1 MDGHMGGEVGGSGV
15 DVWMNSSEPI
25 AAGSESSSSKSPS
38 IGQNR
43 A

>member
-15 DVWMNSSEPI
+15 DEWMNNSEPI

-38 IGQNR
+38 IGQDC